1 MSSLLESYRILGV
14 KVGAGMTDVTTSYR
28 QLCREY
34 HPDISDNPGAEE
46 QMKQI
51 NIAYTVLR
59 EKFRREAKFREHQ
72 TYSRP
77 IRRYPAPETWQTQTQ
92 ADKKR
97 QAADVEQ
104 QAAQAYRKRAAENA
118 AVSAEAEAEA
128 RSVLHSYFQALNTF
142 DYTNAYSYLSPYDKR
157 HITLESFIQW
167 RESVAKLYPMREFK
181 IAGKSS
187 VAVITWG
194 GGETF
199 HARKFHII
207 ITEGDCNDNATQSG
221 DIDKLVI
228 NENGQWGVFL
238 GYKEVSELTRTFER
252 RFETRKR
259 RDIAKRWEEYTA
271 GFNPEYNMLNID
283 GMRKSVLRE
292 FYRQRRYGGTVT
304 FAAIAIKRN
313 CTGNAGQG
321 NTGQGNTAQGNAA
334 RGYAAQGFT
343 AQGNTAHSNTAYGNA
358 TNSNTAH
365 SNTAQGNTAQSN
377 TAHSNTAQGNTAHSN
392 TTQGNAGQGELLRSA
407 AKTICAALRETDVPA
422 YAGDGVFVVMFVE
435 LGRKNAEKII
445 SRLAET
451 IRKNAGPQLGRSAEI
466 NYEYQS
472 WTAGNYADMDA
483 ISGILKKVGKKL

>member
-14 KVGAGMTDVTTSYR
+14 KVGAGMSDVTTSYR

-77 IRRYPAPETWQTQTQ
+77 IRRYPAAETWQTQTWQ
-92 ADKKR
+92 TQTDKKR
-97 QAADVEQ
+97 QEADVEQ
-104 QAAQAYRKRAAENA
+104 QAAQAYRKRAAESA
-118 AVSAEAEAEA
+118 AVSAEAEMEA
-128 RSVLHSYFQALNTF
+128 RSVLHRYFQALNTF
-142 DYTNAYSYLSPYDKR
+142 DYTSAYSHLSPYDKR

-181 IAGKSS
+181 IAGRSS

-199 HARKFHII
+199 HARKFRII
-207 ITEGDCNDNATQSG
+207 ITEDNCNDNATQSG

-228 NENGQWGVFL
+228 NENGKWGVFL
-238 GYKEVSELTRTFER
+238 GYREVSELTRAFEK

-304 FAAIAIKRN
+304 FAAISIERAGAWN
-313 CTGNAGQG
+313 TSGGNTAQESTTQG
-321 NTGQGNTAQGNAA
+321 YTVHGSTGQGNKTHGSAGHGTTKENAA
-334 RGYAAQGFT
+334 RDNT
-343 AQGNTAHSNTAYGNA
+343 TQGNTARENA
-358 TNSNTAH
+358 A
-365 SNTAQGNTAQSN
+365 
-377 TAHSNTAQGNTAHSN
+377 
-392 TTQGNAGQGELLRSA
+392 QGNAGQGELLRSA
-407 AKTICAALRETDVPA
+407 AKTICGALRETDVPA

-451 IRKNAGPQLGRSAEI
+451 IRKNAGPQLGKNADI
-466 NYEYQS
+466 KYEYQS